1 MVTVLMMA
9 EENQLACVERYLL
22 LKNISILSCYFF
34 LMIICLKFKKK
45 KQKTEFK
52 GYGGEDS
59 GDDDYEEEAE
69 EDFEED
75 EEEDEDE
82 EEGEGRKRKRGPKR
96 GPSKTHIPVPKNRPN
111 FYGAVPGVE
120 IGRIWETRMACS
132 RDGVQR
138 PPVAGI
144 HGGTK
149 KKRANS

>member
-9 EENQLACVERYLL
+9 EENQLACVERSIPFHLAILL
-22 LKNISILSCYFF
+22 TANHFSFKIKN
-34 LMIICLKFKKK
+34 

-149 KKRANS
+149 TQANS